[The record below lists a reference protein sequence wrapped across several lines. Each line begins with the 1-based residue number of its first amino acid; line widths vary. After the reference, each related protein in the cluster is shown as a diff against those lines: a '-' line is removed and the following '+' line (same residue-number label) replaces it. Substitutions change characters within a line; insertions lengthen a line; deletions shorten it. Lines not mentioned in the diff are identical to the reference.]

1 MATLNVKNF
10 PDDLY
15 RVLRKRA
22 RERGRSLSREVT
34 ILLRE
39 QVQNPKK
46 YTVEDL
52 PKALRGAFR
61 QTDVEAF
68 LRRERESW

>member
-15 RVLRKRA
+15 RALRRQA

-34 ILLRE
+34 VLLRE
-39 QVQNPKK
+39 QVQVPKK

-61 QTDVEAF
+61 RVDIDAF
-68 LRRERESW
+68 LRKERESW